1 MVFYLIVIF
10 VTMASTCLLNIF
22 FNPMHEA
29 WWVYLIATVAF
40 AALAFIM
47 DALVAIIIRKLPEK
61 YFQKDKGIFHTG
73 EKEISFYRAIGVQ
86 KWKDFIPELG
96 GFTNFHK
103 DKLVNPFDNEYIG
116 RYILEARY
124 GIAIHIYSVPASF
137 LILLADWRM
146 YVGGS
151 NLFLTVG
158 LPIAF
163 VNAILILLP
172 AFILKYNMPR
182 LLRIYEGNLKIK
194 EKK

>member
-1 MVFYLIVIF
+1 MIIYLIIIF
-10 VTMASTCLLNIF
+10 VALAATCTLNIF

-29 WWVYLIATVAF
+29 WWVYLVATFAF
-40 AALAFIM
+40 ALLAFIM
-47 DALVAIIIRKLPEK
+47 DALVAIIIRKMPEK
-61 YFQKDKGIFHTG
+61 YFQKDKGIFHTS
-73 EKEISFYRAIGVQ
+73 EKELGFYRFLKVN
-86 KWKDFIPELG
+86 KWKDHIPELG

-137 LILLADWRM
+137 LILLADYRM
-146 YVGGS
+146 YMGAS
-151 NLFLTVG
+151 NLFLTIG

-163 VNAILILLP
+163 VNAFLILLP

>member
-10 VTMASTCLLNIF
+10 ITMASTCLLNIF
-22 FNPMHEA
+22 FNPMHEV
-29 WWVYLIATVAF
+29 WWVYLVATVAF

-61 YFQKDKGIFHTG
+61 YFQKDKGIFHTS

-116 RYILEARY
+116 RYILEA
-124 GIAIHIYSVPASF
+124 
-137 LILLADWRM
+137 
-146 YVGGS
+146 
-151 NLFLTVG
+151 
-158 LPIAF
+158 
-163 VNAILILLP
+163 
-172 AFILKYNMPR
+172 
-182 LLRIYEGNLKIK
+182 
-194 EKK
+194 

>member
-1 MVFYLIVIF
+1 MIFYLVVIF
-10 VTMASTCLLNIF
+10 VTMTLTCLLNIF
-22 FNPMHEA
+22 FNRMHEA
-29 WWVYLIATVAF
+29 WWVYLIATLAF
-40 AALAFIM
+40 AILAFIM
-47 DALVAIIIRKLPEK
+47 DAIVAIIIRKMPEK
-61 YFQKDKGIFHTG
+61 YFQKDKGIFHTS
-73 EKEISFYRAIGVQ
+73 EKEINFYRAIGVQ

-103 DKLVNPFDNEYIG
+103 DKLVNPFDNEYIA

-137 LILLADWRM
+137 LILLADYRM

-151 NLFLTVG
+151 NLFLTIG